1 MLGDV
6 DNDGIAD
13 RLPPNAV
20 QANYFN
26 ASSPPPGS
34 ALSYK
39 LRFNDANLKF
49 ELVPQGN
56 WWIQLILFILLAT
69 LPIVSA
75 LIVVWTFMGSFYK
88 VKINKVGFKRR
99 SKSPLGRAANHLSTL
114 SFEDFRRKS
123 ADNME
128 MSNYGGV
135 GAVVKRRTVLI
146 ATMEYNIDDWN
157 IKIKIGGL
165 GVMAQLMGKALE
177 HQDLIWV
184 VPCV

>member
-1 MLGDV
+1 
-6 DNDGIAD
+6 
-13 RLPPNAV
+13 
-20 QANYFN
+20 
-26 ASSPPPGS
+26 
-34 ALSYK
+34 
-39 LRFNDANLKF
+39 
-49 ELVPQGN
+49 
-56 WWIQLILFILLAT
+56 
-69 LPIVSA
+69 
-75 LIVVWTFMGSFYK
+75 MGSFYK

-99 SKSPLGRAANHLSTL
+99 SRSPLGRAANHLSTL
-114 SFEDFRRKS
+114 SFEDFRQKS
-123 ADNME
+123 RDNME

-135 GAVVKRRTVLI
+135 GDMAKRRTVLI

>member
-1 MLGDV
+1 M
-6 DNDGIAD
+6 
-13 RLPPNAV
+13 

-56 WWIQLILFILLAT
+56 WWIQLLLFILLAT

-75 LIVVWTFMGSFYK
+75 LTVVWIFMGSFYK
-88 VKINKVGFKRR
+88 VKINKIGFKRR
-99 SKSPLGRAANHLSTL
+99 SRSPLGRAANHLSTL

-123 ADNME
+123 SDNME

-135 GAVVKRRTVLI
+135 GAVAKRRTVLI